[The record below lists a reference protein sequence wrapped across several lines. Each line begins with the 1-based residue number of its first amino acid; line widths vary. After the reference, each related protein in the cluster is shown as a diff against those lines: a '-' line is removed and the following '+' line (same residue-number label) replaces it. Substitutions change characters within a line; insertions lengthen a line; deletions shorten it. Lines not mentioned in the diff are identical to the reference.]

1 MALDADRKNGPAARS
16 FAADAHDCI
25 MVRIKRPYRI
35 QVCGTKMHPNG
46 ELPSDPQQIDR
57 HRQTLK
63 LCRKKAPVAVHH
75 RSACSGVKALRNT
88 SDARRQ
94 AAKLCYRFGPLTP
107 SARSANLIAGDGT
120 KNGFPA
126 PNKEPAKTKNDH
138 LTGKAPYK
146 FESISLQQTVSLSP
160 SAAFQGGEPRF
171 SARVWAAGLATGSA
185 ETRQAFHC
193 APTGGNVSAGPY
205 SSTAVPMMRSVQCHG
220 GPNEVRTRA

>member
-1 MALDADRKNGPAARS
+1 MALDADRKNGPAARC

-146 FESISLQQTVSLSP
+146 FESISLQRRVCELSVP
-160 SAAFQGGEPRF
+160 LEMRDRSGYICPEHIPR
-171 SARVWAAGLATGSA
+171 
-185 ETRQAFHC
+185 
-193 APTGGNVSAGPY
+193 
-205 SSTAVPMMRSVQCHG
+205 
-220 GPNEVRTRA
+220 